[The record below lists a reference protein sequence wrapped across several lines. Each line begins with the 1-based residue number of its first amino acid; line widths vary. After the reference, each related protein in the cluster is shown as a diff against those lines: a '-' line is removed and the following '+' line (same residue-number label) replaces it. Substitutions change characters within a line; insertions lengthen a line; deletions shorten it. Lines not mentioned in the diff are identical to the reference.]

1 MTRRTGADGTGRDRG
16 RATTVRCGNAPSATV
31 VPGTAAAHNE
41 PVTDAPA
48 ATVPGTTLGT
58 EWVHRLLDAARS
70 RLGMDVAWFSVFT
83 DDQQEITAATG
94 DLEAMDVSEGMTAP
108 LAESFCVRVLAGQL
122 PPVVT
127 GAGRDARTRDLGA
140 TQRFGIGSYVG
151 APVRATD
158 GRPVG
163 MLCCLGRS
171 DGAQLGA
178 ESVRTVELIA
188 DLIGLH
194 LDGSAAAGPA
204 PVPPAAADD
213 RGRRVREVLDRGTV
227 VTLLQPVVDMTTGA
241 VVSQEAL
248 TRFPE
253 ARDGG
258 PAALFA
264 DAAAVGLGPELEL
277 LAARRAL
284 EAARRLPPEMPVAV
298 NLSAGALLRPAV
310 VDLLLDHRD
319 AGIAVELTE
328 HERIDDYTAVVATT
342 EALRRAGIRLAV
354 DDAGAGYASMRH
366 ILRLRPDV
374 IKLDIALVA
383 GVHTDPAKQAMLSAM
398 VAFAADTGADLVAEG
413 IEEPEER
420 DALLARGIRYGQ
432 GYLLGPPAPPPGLL

>member
-1 MTRRTGADGTGRDRG
+1 
-16 RATTVRCGNAPSATV
+16 
-31 VPGTAAAHNE
+31 
-41 PVTDAPA
+41 
-48 ATVPGTTLGT
+48 
-58 EWVHRLLDAARS
+58 
-70 RLGMDVAWFSVFT
+70 
-83 DDQQEITAATG
+83 
-94 DLEAMDVSEGMTAP
+94 
-108 LAESFCVRVLAGQL
+108 
-122 PPVVT
+122 
-127 GAGRDARTRDLGA
+127 
-140 TQRFGIGSYVG
+140 
-151 APVRATD
+151 
-158 GRPVG
+158 
-163 MLCCLGRS
+163 
-171 DGAQLGA
+171 
-178 ESVRTVELIA
+178 VELIA
-188 DLIGLH
+188 DLIGDH
-194 LDGSAAAGPA
+194 LDRSESDGPA
-204 PVPPAAADD
+204 LAPAPPVTGGE
-213 RGRRVREVLDRGTV
+213 RGRLVREVLDRGAL
-227 VTLLQPVVDMTTGA
+227 VTLLQPVVDMATGA

-253 ARDGG
+253 ARPDG
-258 PAALFA
+258 PAAVFA

-298 NLSAGALLRPAV
+298 NLSAAALLRPAV

-328 HERIDDYTAVVATT
+328 HERIDDYTAVLATT

-413 IEEPEER
+413 VEEPEER
-420 DALLARGIRYGQ
+420 DALLARGIRFGQ
-432 GYLLGPPAPPPGLL
+432 GYLFGAPAPVPPRA